1 MMRIKFKW
9 LFTASLLAGAIILDA
24 RISVFLKPDPKAP
37 LFKDVLES
45 ELMLPKAVENAALAE
60 KGWHTAKVAVSQ
72 VGFTEQVNVLKE
84 LSLKPGSKVYVR
96 PASNSSLLATTT
108 GQEMV
113 KIVKPGPWTQVT
125 LTKPISVYFLLGDAP
140 AVELVEPIE
149 AIVPV
154 ETVVEEVNP
163 ELIPESVSKSPEP
176 VAVKIE
182 VSGSKPATSGDGPSN
197 SKPVPHITPEPISN
211 ETVVAAE
218 VVTPEPA
225 EAISAFDL
233 LEQADPELVRQ
244 SVAPVSSALLEEI
257 QELDPLEVREGSDQP
272 HIAPQLPVEIKP
284 TVTISR
290 QFEGRLIYKKPFFR
304 RPGIRSSSNTIPTN
318 YQLVDA
324 DGKRIAYVRVEDI
337 KVGNI
342 LNYVKKDVIV
352 TGPLEENPK
361 GNEPIIQGR
370 TIRLNLE

>member
-1 MMRIKFKW
+1 
-9 LFTASLLAGAIILDA
+9 
-24 RISVFLKPDPKAP
+24 
-37 LFKDVLES
+37 
-45 ELMLPKAVENAALAE
+45 
-60 KGWHTAKVAVSQ
+60 
-72 VGFTEQVNVLKE
+72 
-84 LSLKPGSKVYVR
+84 
-96 PASNSSLLATTT
+96 
-108 GQEMV
+108 MV

-182 VSGSKPATSGDGPSN
+182 VPGSKPATSGDGPSN
-197 SKPVPHITPEPISN
+197 SKPVPDITPEPISN

-290 QFEGRLIYKKPFFR
+290 QFEGRLIYKNLFSVDLASGLLVIQSP
-304 RPGIRSSSNTIPTN
+304 PT
-318 YQLVDA
+318 
-324 DGKRIAYVRVEDI
+324 
-337 KVGNI
+337 
-342 LNYVKKDVIV
+342 
-352 TGPLEENPK
+352 T
-361 GNEPIIQGR
+361 
-370 TIRLNLE
+370 NL

>member
-1 MMRIKFKW
+1 MWCI
-9 LFTASLLAGAIILDA
+9 ASL
-24 RISVFLKPDPKAP
+24 
-37 LFKDVLES
+37 
-45 ELMLPKAVENAALAE
+45 
-60 KGWHTAKVAVSQ
+60 
-72 VGFTEQVNVLKE
+72 
-84 LSLKPGSKVYVR
+84 
-96 PASNSSLLATTT
+96 
-108 GQEMV
+108 
-113 KIVKPGPWTQVT
+113 GP
-125 LTKPISVYFLLGDAP
+125 
-140 AVELVEPIE
+140 
-149 AIVPV
+149 
-154 ETVVEEVNP
+154 
-163 ELIPESVSKSPEP
+163 
-176 VAVKIE
+176 
-182 VSGSKPATSGDGPSN
+182 
-197 SKPVPHITPEPISN
+197 
-211 ETVVAAE
+211 
-218 VVTPEPA
+218 PEPA

-304 RPGIRSSSNTIPTN
+304 RPGIRSSSNSIPTN

-342 LNYVKKDVIV
+342 LNYVKKDVIL